1 MGLVSNDL
9 MSLLAIAIV
18 AAAVPLFV
26 GMLRLRIADVVL
38 LIGCGILLGP
48 QVFGFISVTDP
59 IALLAELGLA
69 MLFFLAGP
77 GSRVQRMRRPS
88 SGLEPSQ
95 YSCSHWLRPP
105 LAATSEIRFERRIPS
120 EGLCQLRP
128 MR

>member
-1 MGLVSNDL
+1 MGPVSNDL
-9 MSLLAIAIV
+9 ISLLAIAIV

-105 LAATSEIRFERRIPS
+105 LAATSVIRFERRIPS
-120 EGLCQLRP
+120 EGRYPLRP
-128 MR
+128 TR